1 MVLLIHDSL
10 LIPSYF
16 PRCHPLSPPRTP
28 HVTPPTPVGPSTP
41 PAAPKQVSHRRFC
54 LWSAPNPA
62 SAPRC
67 SPLFVASPQYT
78 LNPRSAVGRD
88 PRRPPMPEFP
98 AVSFSEPCA
107 FGLPFSAFPRL
118 GKLDFPLMHGRFP
131 QPACVASAPRAF
143 RISAASIPHA
153 PNKPAKALAKAR
165 SRHHTVG
172 PADDPNGRALPT
184 PPRERTAPVP
194 AAPERAAAAPEPQL
208 TVTMANRYNHSP
220 GAAQCPPQ
228 GPIEWIRTPSI
239 MFSST
244 HPMTTTPNTSQR
256 SIQTPANST
265 NRRARS
271 PSDPVSPRHQR
282 QRRGDPQE
290 ELRDPFEDTDDS
302 ELELDPALDGAR
314 QSPNPEPASPLRRL
328 LARFNL
334 SHMPEETQ
342 RDFRLVSNKYHQP
355 PPSDEP
361 VNPPHIT
368 QLTKEDRQMAI
379 YTAIIAA
386 IDRRPHGPVDPETA
400 APILT
405 RSEQV
410 RTWTYSQHI
419 KEIIRT
425 TGRENIV
432 SNELLAYAQDNHEQS
447 LFRMVM
453 APEVLEEHFPPGF
466 RSVEHDAVTHVHAAV
481 RRQLKQVRHKLRNV
495 LMTGIVPHGEPS
507 LPNIPNIKNLSRLV
521 WRHLFPIHEQSSNA
535 IVDREVGGLLRI
547 RIAYLRLA
555 TLVNYYAV
563 GSRHISQW
571 HQIDTRLRA
580 HRALTNNFTN
590 HWHRLL
596 CAKDATLFG
605 HEPALVD
612 LNPTLITVPTVAE
625 VNARIAD
632 TNAA

>member
-1 MVLLIHDSL
+1 
-10 LIPSYF
+10 
-16 PRCHPLSPPRTP
+16 
-28 HVTPPTPVGPSTP
+28 
-41 PAAPKQVSHRRFC
+41 
-54 LWSAPNPA
+54 
-62 SAPRC
+62 
-67 SPLFVASPQYT
+67 
-78 LNPRSAVGRD
+78 
-88 PRRPPMPEFP
+88 
-98 AVSFSEPCA
+98 
-107 FGLPFSAFPRL
+107 
-118 GKLDFPLMHGRFP
+118 
-131 QPACVASAPRAF
+131 
-143 RISAASIPHA
+143 
-153 PNKPAKALAKAR
+153 
-165 SRHHTVG
+165 
-172 PADDPNGRALPT
+172 
-184 PPRERTAPVP
+184 
-194 AAPERAAAAPEPQL
+194 
-208 TVTMANRYNHSP
+208 
-220 GAAQCPPQ
+220 
-228 GPIEWIRTPSI
+228 

-334 SHMPEETQ
+334 SRMPEETQ
-342 RDFRLVSNKYHQP
+342 RDFRL
-355 PPSDEP
+355 
-361 VNPPHIT
+361 
-368 QLTKEDRQMAI
+368 LTEEDRQMAI

-410 RTWTYSQHI
+410 RTWTYSRHI
-419 KEIIRT
+419 KVSPPAISELIDRHLMKGLPQEIIRT

-432 SNELLAYAQDNHEQS
+432 SNELLAYAPRQS
-447 LFRMVM
+447 RAVPF
-453 APEVLEEHFPPGF
+453 PDGHDEHFPPGF

-495 LMTGIVPHGEPS
+495 LMTGIVPNGEPS

-563 GSRHISQW
+563 GWLVCTQ
-571 HQIDTRLRA
+571 LA
-580 HRALTNNFTN
+580 P
-590 HWHRLL
+590 
-596 CAKDATLFG
+596 
-605 HEPALVD
+605 PALCERRD
-612 LNPTLITVPTVAE
+612 PLRHDSPPSSTSTPP
-625 VNARIAD
+625 
-632 TNAA
+632 

>member
-1 MVLLIHDSL
+1 M
-10 LIPSYF
+10 
-16 PRCHPLSPPRTP
+16 TQ
-28 HVTPPTPVGPSTP
+28 TG
-41 PAAPKQVSHRRFC
+41 
-54 LWSAPNPA
+54 
-62 SAPRC
+62 
-67 SPLFVASPQYT
+67 
-78 LNPRSAVGRD
+78 
-88 PRRPPMPEFP
+88 
-98 AVSFSEPCA
+98 
-107 FGLPFSAFPRL
+107 
-118 GKLDFPLMHGRFP
+118 
-131 QPACVASAPRAF
+131 
-143 RISAASIPHA
+143 
-153 PNKPAKALAKAR
+153 AR
-165 SRHHTVG
+165 YR
-172 PADDPNGRALPT
+172 

-208 TVTMANRYNHSP
+208 TVTLANRYNHSP

-334 SHMPEETQ
+334 SRMPEETQ
-342 RDFRLVSNKYHQP
+342 RDFRLVK
-355 PPSDEP
+355 
-361 VNPPHIT
+361 
-368 QLTKEDRQMAI
+368 DRQMAI

-410 RTWTYSQHI
+410 RTWTYSRHI
-419 KEIIRT
+419 KVSPPAISELIDRHLMKGLPQEIIRT

-453 APEVLEEHFPPGF
+453 PPEVLDEHFPPGF

-495 LMTGIVPHGEPS
+495 LMTGIVPNGEPS

-612 LNPTLITVPTVAE
+612 LDPTLITVPTVAE